1 MRVLVVGS
9 GGREHVL
16 VWKLLQSPRV
26 EKVFCAPGNAGI
38 AELAECVPIAIDQQ
52 EKMLEFARNNK
63 IALTVVGPEA
73 PLTAGLADIF
83 LEAGLLVFGPNKAA
97 AQLEGSK
104 AFAKALMEKYRIPTA
119 ESRTFTSADSAF
131 AYLKEKGA
139 PIVVKADGL
148 AAGKGVVVAATPE
161 EAADAVRRIMVLRE
175 YGEAGNRVVIE
186 EFLAG
191 EEVSV
196 LAFSDGR
203 TVIPMVSAQD
213 HKAVYDG
220 DRGPNT
226 GGMGA
231 YSPAPV
237 LSRELL
243 AEVEEKIL
251 RPTVA
256 GLASEG
262 IVFRG
267 ILYAGLMITKTGPK
281 VLEYNVRFG
290 DPECQAVLPRLKS
303 DLPTI
308 MLAVINGS
316 LFEQQIEWHDNHTA
330 CVVMA
335 AGGYPGKYK
344 QGEVITGLAQAARLT
359 DVYVFHAGTAQKDGK
374 TVTAGGRVLG
384 VTGWGSS
391 LQEALHKAYGAVGKI
406 SFPGAHY
413 RRDIGWK
420 ALRREQ

>member
-1 MRVLVVGS
+1 M
-9 GGREHVL
+9 
-16 VWKLLQSPRV
+16 
-26 EKVFCAPGNAGI
+26 
-38 AELAECVPIAIDQQ
+38 
-52 EKMLEFARNNK
+52 EFACNNK
-63 IALTVVGPEA
+63 VDLTVVGPEA
-73 PLTAGLADIF
+73 PLAAGLADLF
-83 LEAGLLVFGPNKAA
+83 LEAGLNVFGPSKAA

-104 AFAKALMEKYRIPTA
+104 VFAKQLMEKYRIPTA
-119 ESRTFTSADSAF
+119 ESRTFTSAEGAF

-148 AAGKGVVVAATPE
+148 AAGKGVVVATTSE
-161 EAADAVRRIMVLRE
+161 EAADAVRRIMVQRE
-175 YGEAGNRVVIE
+175 FGEAGNQVIIE

-213 HKAVYDG
+213 HKAAFDG
-220 DRGPNT
+220 DTGPNT

-237 LSRELL
+237 LGKELL
-243 AEVEEKIL
+243 SEVEEKIL

-256 GLASEG
+256 GLAAEG
-262 IVFRG
+262 IVFQG

-290 DPECQAVLPRLKS
+290 DPECQVVLPRLKS

-308 MLAVINGS
+308 MLSVINGCLS
-316 LFEQQIEWHDNHTA
+316 EQQIEWHNNHTA

-335 AGGYPGKYK
+335 AGGYPGRYG
-344 QGEVITGLAQAARLT
+344 QGEMIAGLTQAAQLT

-374 TVTAGGRVLG
+374 IVTAGGRVLG

-391 LQEALHKAYGAVGKI
+391 LTEALLKTYGAVERI
-406 SFPGAHY
+406 SFLGAHY
-413 RRDIGWK
+413 RKDVGRK
-420 ALRREQ
+420 ALSRE

>member
-16 VWKLLQSPRV
+16 VWKLLQSPQV
-26 EKVFCAPGNAGI
+26 QKVFCAPGNAGI
-38 AELAECVPIAIDQQ
+38 AQLAECVPIAIDQQ
-52 EKMLEFARNNK
+52 EKLLKFACDNEVE
-63 IALTVVGPEA
+63 LTVVGPEA
-73 PLTAGLADIF
+73 PLTAGIADLF
-83 LEAGLLVFGPNKAA
+83 LEAGMAVFGPNKAA

-104 AFAKALMEKYRIPTA
+104 AFAKRIMEKYQIPTA
-119 ESRTFTSADSAF
+119 ESRTFTTADSAL

-148 AAGKGVVVAATPE
+148 AAGKGVVVAATLA
-161 EAADAVRRIMVLRE
+161 EAAAAVQRIMVERE
-175 YGEAGNRVVIE
+175 FGEAGNRVLIE
-186 EFLAG
+186 DFLAG

-196 LAFSDGR
+196 LAFSDGK

-213 HKAVYDG
+213 HKAAYDG
-220 DRGPNT
+220 DTGPNT

-243 AEVEEKIL
+243 SEVEEKIL
-251 RPTVA
+251 RPTIA
-256 GLASEG
+256 GLAAEG
-262 IVFRG
+262 ITFKG

-290 DPECQAVLPRLKS
+290 DPECQTVLPRLKS
-303 DLPTI
+303 DLLSI
-308 MLAVINGS
+308 LLAVVSGRLS
-316 LFEQQIEWHDNHTA
+316 EQQIEWYENHTA

-335 AGGYPGKYK
+335 AGGYPGRYE
-344 QGEVITGLAQAARLT
+344 QGEIIDGLAEAVQLA
-359 DVYVFHAGTAQKDGK
+359 DVYVFHAGTALKDGK

-391 LQEALHKAYGAVGKI
+391 LTEALQKAYAAVGKI

-413 RRDIGWK
+413 RKDIGQK
-420 ALRREQ
+420 ALSREQ